1 MSANGLMVLE
11 PVLTSWPGLEW
22 DEGELSLLPP
32 ENGDVCLVSY
42 ENMP

>member
-11 PVLTSWPGLEW
+11 PVLTSWLRLEW
-22 DEGELSLLPP
+22 DEGELSFLPP
-32 ENGDVCLVSY
+32 ENGSVGSVSY